1 MSLGRV
7 TSSTS
12 AVNILNRW
20 KFIEKVWSCWP
31 QKLSLTLAGQ
41 DLIFHVNPEELAIV
55 VDHWKGEEL
64 EAGLVELRL
73 DEYVV

>member
-1 MSLGRV
+1 M
-7 TSSTS
+7 
-12 AVNILNRW
+12 NILNKR
-20 KFIEKVWSCWP
+20 KFIEKLLSCWP
-31 QKLSLTLAGQ
+31 QKLSLVIAGQ
-41 DLIFHVNPEELAIV
+41 DLIFHVNPEELAVV